1 MVHVALEV
9 LHFLQLLLVHELHH
23 SLEVLEAPLLLV
35 VQVAPVAQGIH
46 QLQDFLQSLEVL
58 VVPLHLEVQL
68 LHHFQVAPVT
78 LGIHHSHD
86 LLEALAFLFF
96 LRVLLEALEDLGV
109 PEDTSSLLVSC

>member
-1 MVHVALEV
+1 MKILI
-9 LHFLQLLLVHELHH
+9 FLYLQTQELHH

-78 LGIHHSHD
+78 LGIHHSQELHD